1 MYKIQS
7 LLAVVFKSS
16 LCINVINCLTFKGH
30 LFKAVNKILIW
41 PLICHHFGNWLD
53 FKGHYVSYKLDD
65 TWGEKV
71 PYCIPSYT
79 ISKSYTSFLS
89 VFTVHIFV
97 HIIVSI
103 FISSPAT
110 KLYIKWLDLHTLSI
124 TIYISWYHHIFT
136 TVLPWTHS
144 KFCVHFKL
152 YCLHFIHG
160 HLSLKI
166 HLISSYSPTKLITPS
181 LPSGLVRK

>member
-1 MYKIQS
+1 MS
-7 LLAVVFKSS
+7 LIVWHLKVTISKLSIKSWFDLLSVITLETGWILKVNMFHVNSMILEVKRSLTVFF
-16 LCINVINCLTFKGH
+16 L
-30 LFKAVNKILIW
+30 
-41 PLICHHFGNWLD
+41 
-53 FKGHYVSYKLDD
+53 Y
-65 TWGEKV
+65 
-71 PYCIPSYT
+71 

-110 KLYIKWLDLHTLSI
+110 KLHIKWLDLHTLSI
-124 TIYISWYHHIFT
+124 TIYISSCHHIFT
-136 TVLPWTHS
+136 MALPWTHS

-152 YCLHFIHG
+152 YCLHIHG

-166 HLISSYSPTKLITPS
+166 HLISSYSSMKPITPS

>member
-1 MYKIQS
+1 MYKIQN

-16 LCINVINCLTFKGH
+16 LCINAINCLTFKGH
-30 LFKAVNKILIW
+30 LFKAVNKIMIW
-41 PLICHHFGNWLD
+41 PVICHHFGNWLD
-53 FKGHYVSYKLDD
+53 FKDQYVSYKLDD
-65 TWGEKV
+65 TWYEKV

-79 ISKSYTSFLS
+79 SQVIYILLISLYSAY
-89 VFTVHIFV
+89 FV

-110 KLYIKWLDLHTLSI
+110 KLHIKWLDLHTLSI

-136 TVLPWTHS
+136 MALPWTHS
-144 KFCVHFKL
+144 KFCVHFEL
-152 YCLHFIHG
+152 YCLHVIHG

-166 HLISSYSPTKLITPS
+166 HLISYILQRSQ
-181 LPSGLVRK
+181 